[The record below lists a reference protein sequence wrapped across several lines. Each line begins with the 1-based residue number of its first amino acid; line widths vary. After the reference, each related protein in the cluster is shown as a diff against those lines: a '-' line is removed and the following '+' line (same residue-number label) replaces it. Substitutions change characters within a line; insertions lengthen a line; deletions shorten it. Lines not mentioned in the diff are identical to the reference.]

1 MLFEYKIIQIIEQDA
16 NIKFSNSQ
24 KINEVV

>member
-1 MLFEYKIIQIIEQDA
+1 MLFEYKIIQIIEQDT
-16 NIKFSNSQ
+16 NIKFLNSQ